1 MPSKTFLHSRDL
13 AFVRQGG
20 RCFYCDSPMW
30 ATNEAAFATK
40 YRQRLLESLAICN
53 ELDSRRG
60 RLVVMEVCGALAADL
75 GQWTDAVFFDA
86 AARYHTL
93 AMGRRRDVVDEAFL
107 APHMERV
114 RIALGMSAFATEEA
128 RAELAAYSVAVQRM
142 QAWLEKTSASGHMG
156 DVRLMASS
164 ATITA
169 REREVASLIARGFNN
184 GDVARLLAI
193 SVATVR
199 THRQRLMDKLELHNA
214 AEITAYA
221 VRMGWYN
228 LD

>member
-30 ATNEAAFATK
+30 ATNEAVFATK

-86 AARYHTL
+86 AARCHTL

-128 RAELAAYSVAVQRM
+128 RADSSAYSVAVQRM

-184 GDVARLLAI
+184 GDIARLLAI